1 MVRPSRSAGRQKPH
15 TPLKQAIAEERRWI
29 EERLH
34 AGDSIESLIREH
46 LRFTDALIQ
55 TCWQRFKWDENLNSW
70 RKTRISLVAV
80 GGYGRGELMPHQTS
94 TCCCYLKGTTCKNTL
109 RTYSHLPPCCGILV
123 LKSDIAY
130 AASKRRLDK
139 LKVTSQS

>member
-1 MVRPSRSAGRQKPH
+1 MTTPSADWVEPPEWFDPSAALEAKNPI
-15 TPLKQAIAEERRWI
+15 PLLKQAIAEERRWI

-34 AGDSIESLIREH
+34 AGASIESLIQAH

-80 GGYGRGELMPHQTS
+80 GGYGR
-94 TCCCYLKGTTCKNTL
+94 
-109 RTYSHLPPCCGILV
+109 
-123 LKSDIAY
+123 
-130 AASKRRLDK
+130 
-139 LKVTSQS
+139 